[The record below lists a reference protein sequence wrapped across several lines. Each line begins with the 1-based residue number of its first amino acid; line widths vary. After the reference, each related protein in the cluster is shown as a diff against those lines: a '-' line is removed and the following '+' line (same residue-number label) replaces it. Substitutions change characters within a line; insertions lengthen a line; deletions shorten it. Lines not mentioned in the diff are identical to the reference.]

1 MLNGKTIV
9 LGISACSPATKAIDL
24 IKDLRKRRAEVH
36 VILTPNAAHFV
47 SPLLLQ
53 REAGTPLQIEQ
64 FELPKAFDQNHQSL
78 SVAAD
83 LILLAPV
90 SANTLGKAA
99 NGIADN
105 LLTTTILSSKAQ
117 IMAAMHINP
126 TMFGK
131 ASVQRNI
138 RQLKEDG
145 FLFVGNENNERPSM
159 FPSLSQIFISVES
172 FFHK

>member
-24 IKDLRKRRAEVH
+24 VKDLRKRGAEVH
-36 VILTPNAAHFV
+36 IILTPNAVHFV
-47 SPLLLQ
+47 SPLMLQ
-53 REAGTPLQIEQ
+53 REAGTPLQIDQ
-64 FELPKAFDQNHQSL
+64 FELPKAFDQNHKSL

-117 IMAAMHINP
+117 ILAAMHINP

-145 FLFVGNENNERPSM
+145 FLFVNNENDERPSL
-159 FPSLSQIFISVES
+159 FPAVTQIISSVEALLD
-172 FFHK
+172 K